1 MLSIQIRHENKICH
15 GCRNRCE
22 TIWVCQKILAL
33 HQPAS
38 TAVQNLSAVHI
49 SHKLKY
55 AIGWNFQVGLLG
67 IFSAHFQ
74 CRLMLDYRADMYA
87 IYVCE
92 TCTVNRMFFHLVCNF
107 VKQTALKLE
116 GWYQDLL
123 LVLLIKSIKSL
134 QTLLSLYVWATLLLK
149 STIQE
154 TNSKTAVLSSF
165 SNVHIF
171 FFITQSVVSTFLP
184 IPCAN
189 Q

>member
-1 MLSIQIRHENKICH
+1 MLSTQIRHENKICH

-55 AIGWNFQVGLLG
+55 AIGWNFQVGNLG

-74 CRLMLDYRADMYA
+74 YRLMLDYHADVHQQYMCARPALWFACSSIWCTISLNKQPSNWRVVTKTCCYFYLLRASNHIKHYCHCIECLSNIA
-87 IYVCE
+87 
-92 TCTVNRMFFHLVCNF
+92 TKVNNTRN
-107 VKQTALKLE
+107 KQ
-116 GWYQDLL
+116 QNSCSLL
-123 LVLLIKSIKSL
+123 
-134 QTLLSLYVWATLLLK
+134 
-149 STIQE
+149 
-154 TNSKTAVLSSF
+154 SF

-171 FFITQSVVSTFLP
+171 FS
-184 IPCAN
+184 
-189 Q
+189 

>member
-74 CRLMLDYRADMYA
+74 CRLMLDYRADMHQQYMCARPALWIACSSIWCA
-87 IYVCE
+87 ILL
-92 TCTVNRMFFHLVCNF
+92 N
-107 VKQTALKLE
+107 KQLSNWL

-154 TNSKTAVLSSF
+154 TNSKTAVLSYLFLMCISF
-165 SNVHIF
+165 FS
-171 FFITQSVVSTFLP
+171 
-184 IPCAN
+184 
-189 Q
+189 